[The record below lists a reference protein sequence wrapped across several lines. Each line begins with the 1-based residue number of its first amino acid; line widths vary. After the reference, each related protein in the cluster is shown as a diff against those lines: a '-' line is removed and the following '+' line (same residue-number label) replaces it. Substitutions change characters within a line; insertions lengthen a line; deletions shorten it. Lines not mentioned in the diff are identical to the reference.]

1 MYMLEHIENMRSKPE
16 HVRRRYAFVVSFSI
30 TAVIFFGWIAS
41 YGFSSAPVLAD
52 TNSNGEPVVE
62 TPATSLTASVV
73 GAYDDI
79 KSIFFGSNKVDYS
92 STIEVS
98 AGKR

>member
-1 MYMLEHIENMRSKPE
+1 MLEHIENMRSKPE

-30 TAVIFFGWIAS
+30 TAVIFFGWMAS
-41 YGFSSAPVLAD
+41 YGLSSSPVLTQKNADGESSVEAPVS
-52 TNSNGEPVVE
+52 T
-62 TPATSLTASVV
+62 LTASVV

-92 STIEVS
+92 SGIEVT
-98 AGKR
+98 AGER

>member
-1 MYMLEHIENMRSKPE
+1 MLEHIENMRSKPE

-41 YGFSSAPVLAD
+41 YGLSSSPVLTQKSADGETSVEAPV
-52 TNSNGEPVVE
+52 S
-62 TPATSLTASVV
+62 SLTASVV

-92 STIEVS
+92 SSIEVT